1 MTSNTLAEALRALAA
16 GEKHRSETAR
26 LRDVFDEVENALNAG
41 VSRVAVLDAL
51 HAQGFSLTLK
61 SFESA
66 LYRIRQ
72 KRRLAQEAK
81 IAAVAS
87 TCPPSSNTGGDQGYS
102 SGEAQSRSLSD
113 DDPDRQSKK
122 QRREDLADKF
132 ITPTAKNQLLK
143 GLKRKG

>member
-1 MTSNTLAEALRALAA
+1 MTSNTLAEALRSLAA

-41 VSRVAVLDAL
+41 VSRVAVLGAL

-87 TCPPSSNTGGDQGYS
+87 TCPPSSNTGGDQATAAGKRS
-102 SGEAQSRSLSD
+102 PDHSLTTIQIGRARSKGERNS
-113 DDPDRQSKK
+113 
-122 QRREDLADKF
+122 
-132 ITPTAKNQLLK
+132 PTNS
-143 GLKRKG
+143 

>member
-1 MTSNTLAEALRALAA
+1 M
-16 GEKHRSETAR
+16 
-26 LRDVFDEVENALNAG
+26 ENALNAG
-41 VSRVAVLDAL
+41 VSRVAVLGAL

-122 QRREDLADKF
+122 QRREELADKF
-132 ITPTAKNQLLK
+132 ITPTATNQLLK
-143 GLKRKG
+143 GLKRKE